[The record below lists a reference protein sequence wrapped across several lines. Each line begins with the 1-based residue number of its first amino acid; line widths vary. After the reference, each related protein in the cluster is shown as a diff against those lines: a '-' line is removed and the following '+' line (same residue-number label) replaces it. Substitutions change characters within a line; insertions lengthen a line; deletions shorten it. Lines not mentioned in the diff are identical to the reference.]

1 MSIDKK
7 LIGGIVIGAIGCSLF
22 TKLSTA
28 KEKLPKSKIDIG
40 KVNIFTDDI
49 HATDDVKD
57 YINQLDK
64 RLEKIRQTK
73 KQRPVKQ
80 EDATTENTKKDMN
93 DTKKE
98 TGTTD
103 DNSKKCRTK
112 TININETASSTTFVN
127 RSDELESKYNN
138 LKRSIA
144 SNYANYVSTDSM
156 NKMID
161 AMNDKIDY
169 AFNKYLESI
178 KKLVSHASATGKEF
192 TAVEESLIHLAYEID
207 VSKVYL
213 KLTDE
218 QRETLQSKQDWIEK
232 TYREHTSDKP
242 ETETEQTEEN
252 ESNTTDD

>member
-7 LIGGIVIGAIGCSLF
+7 LIRGIVIGAIGCGLF
-22 TKLSTA
+22 TKLSTE

-40 KVNIFTDDI
+40 KVNIFTDAD
-49 HATDDVKD
+49 HAADDVKD

-64 RLEKIRQTK
+64 RLEKMRQTK
-73 KQRPVKQ
+73 KQRPFKQ
-80 EDATTENTKKDMN
+80 EDATTENTKKDMD

-103 DNSKKCRTK
+103 DNSKKYRTR
-112 TININETASSTTFVN
+112 TININETASSTAFVN
-127 RSDELESKYNN
+127 RSDDLESKYNN
-138 LKRSIA
+138 LRRSIA
-144 SNYANYVSTDSM
+144 SNYASTDSI

-161 AMNDKIDY
+161 MMNDKIDY
-169 AFNKYLESI
+169 TFNKYLESI
-178 KKLVSHASATGKEF
+178 KNLVSYVSTTGKEF

-232 TYREHTSDKP
+232 TYRGHTSDEP